1 MTDLVLCTANLRS
14 HPPIR
19 FKPQSKRQVV
29 PGFVGQE
36 IRTKF
41 GVIALSQNVR
51 SQVARTCELLHVV
64 TIAFDIP
71 FQFGEGQIMGLKRE
85 EPQATPRTGEHG
97 HQSFLVILRRRGD
110 GDSVQVDFVLLV
122 QDRPLAADLYQIIPY
137 VRHNAQEINV
147 AGGAGDSVELH
158 RDEPTAAMQLNV
170 FAEAGVDIGEKGTP
184 RLRRL
189 FNARHTVTA
198 RL

>member
-1 MTDLVLCTANLRS
+1 M
-14 HPPIR
+14 
-19 FKPQSKRQVV
+19 

-41 GVIALSQNVR
+41 GVIALSQNIR

-97 HQSFLVILRRRGD
+97 HQSFLVILGRRGD
-110 GDSVQVDFVLLV
+110 GDSVQVDFVLSV
-122 QDRPLAADLYQIIPY
+122 QGRPRGRSLPDRSARSAQRRGNPRRWWCGRSRRSESLRS
-137 VRHNAQEINV
+137 RHSNAVERLRR
-147 AGGAGDSVELH
+147 GGSPH
-158 RDEPTAAMQLNV
+158 RR
-170 FAEAGVDIGEKGTP
+170 KGSP

-189 FNARHTVTA
+189 CRITLQPSSRFRVKIAPALRFDCPTEVG
-198 RL
+198 RE